1 MLADYRVFSERNYFM
16 NFLRK
21 IYPKNFKRVILALI
35 LIMAVTTISMGAVYD
50 VALKNVTLIQIDDF
64 NGVNTNDEVKTRKLT
79 VGEFLEE
86 KEIVIGE
93 NDFVS
98 MEPEAQIADG
108 DVLIIRKGRIV
119 ELTADGEVQIV
130 TVTKATVGEA
140 LEEIG
145 VTLSE
150 EDIVTPDKGTLVENE
165 MSINVDRVST
175 KEVVETVEI
184 EFATKK
190 VNDSSLQKGKTKV
203 SQKGE
208 KGIKSV
214 KYLVTTKNGEEIS
227 KELVS
232 EEITKEPV
240 SEIIK
245 VGTKKVTSSKKSAK
259 AKTTSVQTGKSKAK
273 DFSYSR
279 KITAKAT
286 AYDCSLA
293 ENGGNT
299 KTAYGLTPQYGIVAV
314 DPNVIPL
321 GTKLYIES
329 SDGGK
334 SWVYGYCIA
343 GDTGGAI
350 KGNRIDVYFDNH
362 AEALNFGVQHKEVFK
377 VV

>member
-1 MLADYRVFSERNYFM
+1 M
-16 NFLRK
+16 NFLKK

-50 VALKNVTLIQIDDF
+50 VALKNVTLILIDDF
-64 NGVNTNDEVKTRKLT
+64 NDINTNEVVSTRKPT

-98 MEPEAQIADG
+98 PEPETEIADG
-108 DVLIIRKGRIV
+108 DVLVIRKGRIV
-119 ELTADGEVQIV
+119 ELTADGEVQFV
-130 TVTKATVGEA
+130 TVTKATVSEA

-150 EDIVTPDKGTLVENE
+150 EDIVTPDKGTLIENE
-165 MSINVDRVST
+165 MSINIDRVSK
-175 KEVVETVEI
+175 KEVTETVEI
-184 EFATKK
+184 DFNTKK

-208 KGIKSV
+208 KGIKSI
-214 KYLVTTKNGEEIS
+214 KYLVTTKNGEEVA
-227 KELVS
+227 KEYLS
-232 EEITKEPV
+232 EAVTKEPV
-240 SEIIK
+240 DEIIK
-245 VGTKKVTSSKKSAK
+245 VGTKKVTSSKSSK
-259 AKTTSVQTGKSKAK
+259 AKTSSVTTGKAKSK

-286 AYDCSLA
+286 AYDASLS

-299 KTAYGLTPQYGIVAV
+299 KTAYGLTPKYGVVAV
-314 DPNVIPL
+314 DPKVIPL

-350 KGNRIDVYFDNH
+350 KGNKVDLCFNTK
-362 AEALNFGVQHKEVFK
+362 AECRKFGVKTATVYILD
-377 VV
+377 

>member
-1 MLADYRVFSERNYFM
+1 M
-16 NFLRK
+16 NFLKK

-64 NGVNTNDEVKTRKLT
+64 NGVNTNDNVKTRKLT

-98 MEPEAQIADG
+98 IEPETQIADG
-108 DVLIIRKGRIV
+108 DVLVIRKGRSV
-119 ELTADGEVQIV
+119 ELTADGEVQFV

-150 EDIVTPDKGTLVENE
+150 EDIVTPDKGALIENE
-165 MSINVDRVST
+165 MSINIDRVS
-175 KEVVETVEI
+175 KNEVIETVEI
-184 EFATKK
+184 NFNTKK

-214 KYLVTTKNGEEIS
+214 KYLVTTKNGEEVA
-227 KELVS
+227 KEYLS
-232 EEITKEPV
+232 EEVTKEPV
-240 SEIIK
+240 DEIIK
-245 VGTKKVTSSKKSAK
+245 VGTKKVTTSKSSKTKSSSVTTV
-259 AKTTSVQTGKSKAK
+259 KTKGK

-286 AYDCSLA
+286 AYDASLS

-299 KTAYGLTPQYGIVAV
+299 KTAYGLTPKYGVVAV
-314 DPNVIPL
+314 DPKVIPL

-350 KGNRIDVYFDNH
+350 KGNKVDLCFNSKAECIKFGRKTATVYILD
-362 AEALNFGVQHKEVFK
+362 
-377 VV
+377 

>member
-1 MLADYRVFSERNYFM
+1 M
-16 NFLRK
+16 NFLKK

-64 NGVNTNDEVKTRKLT
+64 NGVNTNDSVKTRKLT

-86 KEIVIGE
+86 KEIAIGE

-98 MEPEAQIADG
+98 MEAEAEITDG

-119 ELTADGEVQIV
+119 ELTADGEVQFV

-150 EDIVTPDKGTLVENE
+150 EDIVTPDKGDLIENE
-165 MSINVDRVST
+165 MSINIDRVSK
-175 KEVVETVEI
+175 KEVIETVEI
-184 EFATKK
+184 DFNTKK

-214 KYLVTTKNGEEIS
+214 KYLVTTKNGEEVA
-227 KELVS
+227 KEYLS
-232 EEITKEPV
+232 EEVTKEPV
-240 SEIIK
+240 DEIIK
-245 VGTKKVTSSKKSAK
+245 VGTKKVTSSKASK
-259 AKTTSVQTGKSKAK
+259 AKSSSVATGKTKGK

-279 KITAKAT
+279 KITANAT
-286 AYDCSLA
+286 AYDASLS

-299 KTAYGLTPQYGIVAV
+299 KTAYGLTPQFGVVAV

-350 KGNRIDVYFDNH
+350 KGNKVDLCFNTKAECKKFGRKTATVYI
-362 AEALNFGVQHKEVFK
+362 LN
-377 VV
+377 